1 MTRPDAALRLRR
13 LLTII
18 PWIVDHQGSTLD
30 ELAARFGMKLAELER
45 DLELVP
51 FCGLPPY
58 TPDRLIDCEIVDG
71 RVFLRFA
78 EYFARPLSLTPGEG
92 FALLA
97 AGQALLA
104 VPGADPSGSLAAA
117 LGKLAGVL
125 GAGDGMAVELGAA
138 RYLEPLRAAAGA
150 GERVE
155 IDYYTFGRDELTT
168 RRIDPRAV
176 FAAAGQWYVD
186 AYCHRAGDDRL
197 FRVDRVRGVRPTG
210 EHFEAASD
218 GGAGPTRPGGS
229 GVSPAPGG
237 PGVSPVPGGPG
248 GSPGAI
254 FNPRPSDRRVTLLLN
269 ASAAWVPE
277 SYPMESVDELP
288 DGRLR
293 VVLVASERAWLERL
307 LLRLGPAAE
316 VLDPAEVRVE
326 AAEAARR
333 LLVRYG

>member
-1 MTRPDAALRLRR
+1 MTRTDAAVRLRR
-13 LLTII
+13 LLTVI
-18 PWIVDHQGSTLD
+18 PWIVDHQGSRLD
-30 ELAARFGMKLAELER
+30 DLAARFGMKVAELER

-78 EYFARPLSLTPGEG
+78 EYFGRPLRLTPAEG

-104 VPGADPSGSLAAA
+104 VPGADEHGSLASA

-125 GAGDGMAVELGAA
+125 GGGDGMAVELGPA
-138 RYLEPLRAAAGA
+138 RYLEPLRAAAA
-150 GERVE
+150 AAERVE

-168 RRIDPRAV
+168 RRIDPRSV

-186 AYCHRAGDDRL
+186 AWCHRAGDDRL
-197 FRVDRVRGVRPTG
+197 FRVDRVRDVRPTG
-210 EHFEAASD
+210 EHFDPGAGGGVTGSP
-218 GGAGPTRPGGS
+218 GGAGVSPGG
-229 GVSPAPGG
+229 V
-237 PGVSPVPGGPG
+237 
-248 GSPGAI
+248 
-254 FNPRPSDRRVTLLLN
+254 FNPRPSDRRVTLVLN
-269 ASAAWVPE
+269 PSAAWVPE
-277 SYPMESVDELP
+277 SYPVESVETLP

-293 VVLVASERAWLERL
+293 VVLVASERAWLERV

-333 LLVRYG
+333 LLARYG